1 MHRRHLWLLA
11 ASLIVALG
19 LVTAAS
25 ARVSHSSA
33 PKVKVGGTLLFGAEQ
48 EVDCLNL
55 LLNPCNQFWGQVFQS
70 PVIRPAYVI
79 QPDFSY
85 KPDLV
90 SKVALKLR
98 PMRLTYYIR
107 KQAKWNDGVPVTA
120 KDFTFTLQTIMNQ
133 KYDIV
138 SRNGYDLIS
147 GTKVSGGGK
156 VVTFTFKKPY
166 ADWKDLFS
174 PYVLPQHALA
184 GADFSTVWND
194 GIVNPKSGKPIS
206 DGPFVLTQWQKGSQI
221 TEVRNPS
228 WWGPHKPYLNSI
240 IFRFLTNTN
249 TEIQQVRGGEV
260 DAIYPQPQ
268 LALAELRSASGLVV
282 RSSLGS
288 TWEHVDIQQGPK
300 GNPLAKNLWVRQAL
314 ILSLDRN
321 AVLKALFGSPNPGLQ
336 VLQNVLYFNNFPQYK
351 AHWTKW
357 NYNPTRANQI
367 LTSHGCKKGG
377 DGIYSCNGTRLTFQF
392 ESTRG
397 NKLREFAFT
406 IMQDIWKKNGIEVT
420 DNFKPASIAFGQ
432 DLVQGNYDLFMFA
445 WVGTPDPS
453 GNTPIWSC
461 PNAGGTQNYM
471 SYCNTKVT
479 RLLKQGDVT
488 LKAKTRAAVVNSADA
503 AMANDIP
510 TIPLYQKPTFLVF
523 HNYVKGMRDNPTN
536 QGPTYNAEDWW
547 LNK

>member
-120 KDFTFTLQTIMNQ
+120 KDFTFT
-133 KYDIV
+133 
-138 SRNGYDLIS
+138 
-147 GTKVSGGGK
+147 
-156 VVTFTFKKPY
+156 FKKPY

-268 LALAELRSASGLVV
+268 LA
-282 RSSLGS
+282 
-288 TWEHVDIQQGPK
+288 
-300 GNPLAKNLWVRQAL
+300 
-314 ILSLDRN
+314 
-321 AVLKALFGSPNPGLQ
+321 
-336 VLQNVLYFNNFPQYK
+336 
-351 AHWTKW
+351 
-357 NYNPTRANQI
+357 
-367 LTSHGCKKGG
+367 
-377 DGIYSCNGTRLTFQF
+377 
-392 ESTRG
+392 
-397 NKLREFAFT
+397 
-406 IMQDIWKKNGIEVT
+406 
-420 DNFKPASIAFGQ
+420 
-432 DLVQGNYDLFMFA
+432 
-445 WVGTPDPS
+445 
-453 GNTPIWSC
+453 
-461 PNAGGTQNYM
+461 
-471 SYCNTKVT
+471 
-479 RLLKQGDVT
+479 
-488 LKAKTRAAVVNSADA
+488 
-503 AMANDIP
+503 
-510 TIPLYQKPTFLVF
+510 
-523 HNYVKGMRDNPTN
+523 
-536 QGPTYNAEDWW
+536 
-547 LNK
+547 